1 MSTDHPW
8 EISPRS
14 LHEAMQSERP
24 PTVID
29 CRESS
34 EVAVA
39 AIAGTI
45 HVPMG
50 DTKSR
55 LPELEEYADDLV
67 VVHCHHGVR
76 SLQVVSF
83 LRESGFESAVSLAG
97 GIDRWSEEID
107 PNVPR
112 Y

>member
-1 MSTDHPW
+1 
-8 EISPRS
+8 
-14 LHEAMQSERP
+14 MQSERP

-67 VVHCHHGVR
+67 VLACATELNIIVCVPDTPGG
-76 SLQVVSF
+76 L
-83 LRESGFESAVSLAG
+83 EPKWAVSTYAPQ
-97 GIDRWSEEID
+97 ST
-107 PNVPR
+107 
-112 Y
+112 

>member
-1 MSTDHPW
+1 
-8 EISPRS
+8 
-14 LHEAMQSERP
+14 MQSDHP

-29 CRESS
+29 CREST

-45 HVPMG
+45 HIPMG

-55 LPELEEYADDLV
+55 LPELEEHADDVV

-76 SLQVVSF
+76 SLQVVAF

-107 PNVPR
+107 RTIPR